1 VTTICRIVASTSE
14 QRGAA
19 KHKYARWAGVTIIF
33 RRVDVAGLWGT
44 LQRVFLKSIQEIA
57 AEPVTLMPEDERA
70 ERANTHWLGATTEE
84 RSALSVDQ
92 VLSAFLETGQALQ
105 HRVSAAGF
113 DGTATFYVWHDE
125 QAGQLRCSVSS
136 RTPTDLPF
144 GGNYQ
149 PTDDLSAIVAGF
161 LSDDTPGFVPWEDLE
176 PVDGIDPEDDHYP
189 PFPVWTFDLKSG
201 R

>member
-1 VTTICRIVASTSE
+1 MVHGFAPGHTE
-14 QRGAA
+14 
-19 KHKYARWAGVTIIF
+19 
-33 RRVDVAGLWGT
+33 RVL
-44 LQRVFLKSIQEIA
+44 LKSIQEIA
-57 AEPVTLMPEDERA
+57 DEPVSLVPEDQGA
-70 ERANTHWLGATTEE
+70 ESANTHWLGAMAEE

-92 VLSAFLETGQALQ
+92 VVSAFLETARALQ
-105 HRVSAAGF
+105 HRVRAAGF

-144 GGNYQ
+144 RGNYQ

-161 LSDDTPGFVPWEDLE
+161 LSDDTPGIVPWEDLE
-176 PVDGIDPEDDHYP
+176 PADDIDPEDDYYP
-189 PFPVWTFDLKSG
+189 PFPVWNFDLKSG